1 MGSGDLSEAGTG
13 STGISKLN
21 CILPSHLACIPKVNM
36 SILFTPRK
44 IGNVEL
50 PNRFVHSATYEGMA
64 KQTGEVS
71 DELIR
76 RYEKLAKGGV
86 GIIITG
92 YMYVHPTG
100 RAYSH
105 QTGIHSDDM
114 IPGLKKLTD
123 AVHRES
129 GKIAFQ
135 LVHAGRQT
143 TRGLIGQ
150 TPLGPSSR
158 GRDPVN
164 FVKPKEMTEDEIR
177 EIVTAFGEAARR
189 AVEAGADGIQLHGA
203 HGYLINEFLSPFF
216 NTRTDAWG
224 GTDANQF
231 RFLKELVLEIQ
242 KTVPKSMPVL
252 VKLSTNDYTPKAGI
266 TPSLAVKYAEWL
278 AELRIDGVETS
289 CGSAIYSYMNMCRG
303 DVPTAELVKGL
314 SWWEKPIG
322 RLMIGKL
329 EGKYDLGEGYNLEA
343 ARIIKPV
350 LGDTPLFLV
359 GGMRTV
365 AHMEEVLENNDADFI
380 SMSRPFIREPFLV
393 NKIKDGKMDKVS
405 CVSCNR
411 CLAAIPNDIPI
422 YCYNKGFPK

>member
-1 MGSGDLSEAGTG
+1 
-13 STGISKLN
+13 
-21 CILPSHLACIPKVNM
+21 M

-50 PNRFVHSATYEGMA
+50 PNRLVHSATYEGMSR
-64 KQTGEVS
+64 KGGEVS
-71 DELIR
+71 DELIK

-86 GIIITG
+86 GLIISG
-92 YMYVHPTG
+92 YMGIHPTG
-100 RAYSH
+100 RAYPY

-123 AVHRES
+123 TVHREG

-135 LVHAGRQT
+135 LNHAGRQT
-143 TRGLIGQ
+143 TKNLIGQ
-150 TPLGPSSR
+150 IPLGPSSK

-164 FVKPKEMTEDEIR
+164 FIKPKEMTENQIL
-177 EIVTAFGEAARR
+177 EIVEAFGAAAKR
-189 AVEAGADGIQLHGA
+189 AVKAGADGIQLHAA

-216 NTRTDAWG
+216 NLRTDSWG
-224 GTDANQF
+224 GPDENRF
-231 RFLKELVLEIQ
+231 RFLKEIVLEIQ
-242 KTVPKSMPVL
+242 KTAPEGMPVL
-252 VKLSTNDYTPKAGI
+252 VKLSTNDYTPKEGI
-266 TPSLAVKYAEWL
+266 TPRLAVKYAEWL
-278 AELRIDGVETS
+278 TELRIDGVETS

-303 DVPTAELVKGL
+303 NVPTAELVKGL

-329 EGKYDLGEGYNLEA
+329 EGKYELEEGYNLEA
-343 ARIIKPV
+343 ARMIKPV

-365 AHMEEVLENNDADFI
+365 AHMEEVLEKNYADFI

-393 NKIKDGKMDKVS
+393 NKIKEGKMEKVS

-411 CLAAIPNDIPI
+411 CLAAVPNNLPV
-422 YCYNKGFPK
+422 YCYNKRFPK